1 MKKAKP
7 AVDQPIGIVIAMGRS
22 APVAPR
28 VRAYFWYEEPTS
40 TEDGEK

>member
-7 AVDQPIGIVIAMGRS
+7 AVDQPIGIVIAMGTS

-28 VRAYFWYEEPTS
+28 VRAYYWCEEPAAA
-40 TEDGEK
+40 EEGDK